1 MGADRWSAALSG
13 PRPPDSMKRSLLL
26 AALVLALLP
35 HAARAAAPSIVIMI
49 GEEEYHTWE
58 TLPQF
63 AKSDLEPLGY
73 RVTLVVA
80 DAADKNNFPGLV
92 EALRDADLL
101 FLSVRRRTPHAAQLD
116 AVRAYL
122 ASGRPLVGI
131 RTACHAFI
139 VLGDRP
145 TDGKLEDWPEFGPE
159 VIGSHYTRH
168 YNDAPMTRVTVVP
181 GAEGHPI
188 LRGVSEAALG
198 GATTLY
204 AVNPLAQGAVPL
216 LVTSTPGHPGE
227 TVAWTHA
234 YGPNRARVFYTQLGA
249 PNDFQ
254 NPEFRRLL
262 ANGVAWALGNP
273 GAH

>member
-1 MGADRWSAALSG
+1 
-13 PRPPDSMKRSLLL
+13 MKRRLLL

-35 HAARAAAPSIVIMI
+35 FAARAAAPRIVVMI

-58 TLPQF
+58 TLPEF
-63 AKSDLEPLGY
+63 AKADLEPLGY

-145 TDGKLEDWPEFGPE
+145 AGGKLEDWPEFGPE

-168 YNDAPMTRVTVVP
+168 YNDAPMTKVTVGP
-181 GAEGHPI
+181 GSEGHPI
-188 LRGVSEAALG
+188 LRGISAASLG
-198 GATTLY
+198 GPTTLY
-204 AVNPLAQGAVPL
+204 AVNPLAEGAVPL
-216 LVTSTPGHPGE
+216 LVTSTPGHPLE

-234 YGPNRARVFYTQLGA
+234 YGANRARIFYTQLGA

-262 ANGVAWALGNP
+262 VNGVAWALGKP
-273 GAH
+273 GAP